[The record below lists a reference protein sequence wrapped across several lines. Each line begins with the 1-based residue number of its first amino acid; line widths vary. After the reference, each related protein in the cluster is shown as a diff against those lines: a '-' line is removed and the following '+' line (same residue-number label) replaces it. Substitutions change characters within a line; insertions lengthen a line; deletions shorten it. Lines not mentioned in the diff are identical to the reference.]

1 MQATRIRHSVA
12 TEKQSSGVEFS
23 EKPTQFIELPARQL
37 LSPSEISDRPQL
49 EQIFSKTS
57 IDDYISEHLRPRI
70 FDSDLLTPSR
80 FRAVLLSLRSSLRT
94 LARRNPSSAKSLGRL
109 AAILDEERDLA
120 DLLQMYRSALLQ
132 G

>member
-1 MQATRIRHSVA
+1 MQAIRTPLSVV
-12 TEKQSSGVEFS
+12 TGKQSAGIEFS
-23 EKPTQFIELPARQL
+23 EKPTQFIELPGRQL

-57 IDDYISEHLRPRI
+57 IDDYIAERLRPRI

-80 FRAVLLSLRSSLRT
+80 FRSILLSLRSSLRM
-94 LARRNPSSAKSLGRL
+94 LARRNPSSAKSLGQL
-109 AAILDEERDLA
+109 AAILDEERDLT
-120 DLLQMYRSALLQ
+120 DLLQIYRSALLQ

>member
-1 MQATRIRHSVA
+1 MQATRIRHLAVSR
-12 TEKQSSGVEFS
+12 TQSPGVEFS
-23 EKPTQFIELPARQL
+23 EKPTQFIELPNRQL
-37 LSPSEISDRPQL
+37 LTPSEISDRPQL

-57 IDDYISEHLRPRI
+57 IDDYIAEHLRPNI

-94 LARRNPSSAKSLGRL
+94 LARRKPSSARYLGQL

>member
-1 MQATRIRHSVA
+1 VPCARYFPRHSSVWSI
-12 TEKQSSGVEFS
+12 KSYFS
-23 EKPTQFIELPARQL
+23 AICWEA
-37 LSPSEISDRPQL
+37 DRPQL

-57 IDDYISEHLRPRI
+57 IDDYIAERLRPRI

-94 LARRNPSSAKSLGRL
+94 LARHNPSSAKSLGRL

>member
-12 TEKQSSGVEFS
+12 IGKQSSGVEFS
-23 EKPTQFIELPARQL
+23 EKPTQFIELPDRQVIT
-37 LSPSEISDRPQL
+37 PSEISDRPQL
-49 EQIFSKTS
+49 EQIFSKKS
-57 IDDYISEHLRPRI
+57 IDEYISDRLRPRI
-70 FDSDLLTPSR
+70 FDPDLLTPSR
-80 FRAVLLSLRSSLRT
+80 FRSVLLSLRSSLRT

>member
-1 MQATRIRHSVA
+1 MQATRIRHSFA
-12 TEKQSSGVEFS
+12 AEKYASGVEFS
-23 EKPTQFIELPARQL
+23 EKPAQFAELPDRQL
-37 LSPSEISDRPQL
+37 LTPSEIPDRPQL

-57 IDDYISEHLRPRI
+57 IDDYISERLRPRI
-70 FDSDLLTPSR
+70 FDSDLLTPNR

>member
-1 MQATRIRHSVA
+1 MQVTRIPHSVVIG
-12 TEKQSSGVEFS
+12 KQSSGIEF
-23 EKPTQFIELPARQL
+23 KKKQTQFIELPDRQL
-37 LSPSEISDRPQL
+37 LNPSEISDRPQL
-49 EQIFSKTS
+49 EQIFSRTC
-57 IDDYISEHLRPRI
+57 IDDYIAEHLRPRI
-70 FDSDLLTPSR
+70 LDSDLLTPSR
-80 FRAVLLSLRSSLRT
+80 FRAVLLNLRSSLRI

>member
-1 MQATRIRHSVA
+1 MQATRIRHAAA
-12 TEKQSSGVEFS
+12 TEKQFSAIEFS
-23 EKPTQFIELPARQL
+23 KKPTQFIELPDRQL
-37 LSPSEISDRPQL
+37 LTPSEISDRPQL
-49 EQIFSKTS
+49 EKIFSKTC
-57 IDDYISEHLRPRI
+57 IDDYISERLRPQI
-70 FDSDLLTPSR
+70 FDPDLLTPSR
-80 FRAVLLSLRSSLRT
+80 FRAVLVSLRSSLRM

>member
-1 MQATRIRHSVA
+1 MQATRIRHLVSI
-12 TEKQSSGVEFS
+12 EKQSSGIEFS
-23 EKPTQFIELPARQL
+23 EKPTQLFEMPDRHL
-37 LSPSEISDRPQL
+37 LSPAEISDRPQL
-49 EQIFSKTS
+49 EQIFFKTS
-57 IDDYISEHLRPRI
+57 LDDYIAERLRPRI
-70 FDSDLLTPSR
+70 FNSDLLTPSR
-80 FRAVLLSLRSSLRT
+80 FRAVLFSLRSRLCA